1 MSTVPV
7 IPDNLLLFNYRV
19 IDIKDTVIIELSL
32 FNSDRNISY
41 VFKLVGRLIDKELYF
56 SLLYEGVLIDDNIR
70 YIDLLVVLNNSLDR
84 ISNHKGIRV
93 QNQLALF
100 KFTCVPSKIIIT
112 LYSFNNLFD
121 FVYGLLTNTVTPIV
135 SIIDINTKSR
145 PFRVRYYDK
154 NLRDLSNFDDIIV
167 YKDMALHLLQHLDY
181 VKYIVHS
188 LTQMDYQCLRID

>member
-32 FNSDRNISY
+32 FNNDRNISY

-70 YIDLLVVLNNSLDR
+70 YADLLVVLNNSLDR
-84 ISNHKGIRV
+84 ISNHKGIKV

-154 NLRDLSNFDDIIV
+154 NLKDLSNFDDIIV
-167 YKDMALHLLQHLDY
+167 YNDMALHLLQHLDY
-181 VKYIVHS
+181 VKYIVHR